1 MAAGETI
8 RDDAG
13 EQDSGE
19 HGQLERDA
27 GSTNHDVGGHGEQGA
42 GHVAERELPYGEA
55 LMPGGRV
62 SVAREIK
69 PGPPEVPFTQAQL
82 AQLDEALTLASR
94 ETGIDFSVY
103 LGPLGEQDA
112 DTRAEAEKLH
122 ASMGSAEA
130 AESVLFAVSPE
141 QRKVEIVTGE
151 HSSRRVADRSCKLA
165 VMSMVASFKHG
176 DLADGILGG
185 LRMLTDQAGPTPR
198 S

>member
-1 MAAGETI
+1 MAAGETT
-8 RDDAG
+8 RT
-13 EQDSGE
+13 
-19 HGQLERDA
+19 
-27 GSTNHDVGGHGEQGA
+27 GSA
-42 GHVAERELPYGEA
+42 GHAAGRDTAEDLAYGEG

-69 PGPPEVPFTQAQL
+69 PGPPKIPFTQAQL

-94 ETGIDFSVY
+94 ETRIDFSVY

-130 AESVLFAVSPE
+130 AEAVLLAVSPE

-185 LRMLTDQAGPTPR
+185 LRMLTDQAGPASR
-198 S
+198 D